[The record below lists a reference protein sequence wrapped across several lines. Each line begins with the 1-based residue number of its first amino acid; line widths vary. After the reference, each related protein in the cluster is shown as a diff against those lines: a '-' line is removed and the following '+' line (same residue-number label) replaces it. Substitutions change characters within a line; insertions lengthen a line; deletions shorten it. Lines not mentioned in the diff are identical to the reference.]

1 MRSRYDKQVARLDR
15 PGIHESHHQVIPV
28 EEGGRS
34 SAADDRAEDAGCRL
48 RIGRWHRPNI
58 VRVPR
63 SKGKI
68 SLPEDLETELLR
80 AGISLV
86 DITLADG
93 LRAGALPRHHNDP
106 LDRMLVAQAQRLGM
120 TLVTRDAMLA
130 AYGVQILAP

>member
-1 MRSRYDKQVARLDR
+1 VNYLLDTHVLVDLLIAPQRVAQAVRRVLGD
-15 PGIHESHHQVIPV
+15 SLNDVV
-28 EEGGRS
+28 V
-34 SAADDRAEDAGCRL
+34 SAVSGWEIA
-48 RIGRWHRPNI
+48 IKTS
-58 VRVPR
+58 V
-63 SKGKI
+63 GKL

-106 LDRMLVAQAQRLGM
+106 FDRMLVAQAQRRGM

-130 AYGVQILAP
+130 AYGVQILAA